1 MPLVI
6 SMLLTAPSMQ
16 ALTEDVKQTLETA
29 IKGAV
34 ILGAGTVG
42 YEMKDMNDRY
52 SKEGKRPDIKM
63 RAYKT
68 MGGLALIAA
77 LELFSNNNKP
87 ISTYQRALQIA
98 AKLSSFGLSTLM
110 ISDPVA
116 KFFRETPGIKS
127 ISGFLT
133 DPVDKDGYE
142 WHDFGAFAR
151 VALVWLPLRE
161 GSVAIVNHFFESQ

>member
-1 MPLVI
+1 
-6 SMLLTAPSMQ
+6 MQ
-16 ALTEDVKQTLETA
+16 AMSEDVKQTLGTVL
-29 IKGAV
+29 KVAV
-34 ILGAGTVG
+34 IAGAGTVG
-42 YEMKDMNDRY
+42 YEVKDMNDKY

-87 ISTYQRALQIA
+87 ISTYQRALQLV

-116 KFFRETPGIKS
+116 KFFRETPVVRS

-142 WHDFGAFAR
+142 RHDFGAFAR
-151 VALVWLPLRE
+151 VALVWLPMRE
-161 GSVAIVNHFFESQ
+161 LSLKLVNFFFKQKNKYKDYQ

>member
-6 SMLLTAPSMQ
+6 SMLLSAPSMQ
-16 ALTEDVKQTLETA
+16 ALSEDIKQTLGTA
-29 IKGAV
+29 VKVAV

-42 YEMKDMNDRY
+42 YEVKDMNDKY
-52 SKEGKRPDIKM
+52 SKEGKRPDIEM

-77 LELFSNNNKP
+77 VELFANNKP
-87 ISTYQRALQIA
+87 ISTYQGALQLA
-98 AKLSSFGLSTLM
+98 AKLGSFGLSTLM

-151 VALVWLPLRE
+151 TALVWVPLRE
-161 GSVAIVNHFFESQ
+161 VSVAFVNHFFKP